1 MATIATVPA
10 TATNLP
16 MRTPSTSLVCCCP
29 ASWLAPELKK
39 HMNIRSSHITWLPLL
54 PKGFSNLSSTAHV
67 FFSSLWTSLSW
78 AWSAP
83 FHSALNSSK
92 AHLAERIWPPN
103 SMAANAS
110 KFISQE
116 SFAKAWI
123 AIWDPLAY
131 HIQRNIN
138 FPLPPG
144 KQKYRRTSDTS
155 GVIFTV
161 HWGGRGIR
169 SQRFSFRRSSA
180 SVRVWG
186 SLWC

>member
-1 MATIATVPA
+1 MPTCHSHKSAHEDIKHLLSAAALQVDLLQSWKNTWISD
-10 TATNLP
+10 NH
-16 MRTPSTSLVCCCP
+16 TSPGCLSP
-29 ASWLAPELKK
+29 PKASP
-39 HMNIRSSHITWLPLL
+39 IFPQQHI
-54 PKGFSNLSSTAHV
+54 S

-92 AHLAERIWPPN
+92 AHLAKRIWPPN

-116 SFAKAWI
+116 SFAKAQI
-123 AIWDPLAY
+123 ALWDRLAY

-169 SQRFSFRRSSA
+169 A
-180 SVRVWG
+180 
-186 SLWC
+186 